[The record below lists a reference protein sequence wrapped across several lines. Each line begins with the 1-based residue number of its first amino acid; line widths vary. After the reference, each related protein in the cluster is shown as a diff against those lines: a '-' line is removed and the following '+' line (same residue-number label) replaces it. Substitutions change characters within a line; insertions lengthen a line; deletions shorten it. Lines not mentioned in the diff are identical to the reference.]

1 MCFWWLRSTVF
12 HQSWSI
18 LQFPA
23 VEIAPAVRYYFTFAL
38 IPCLFFLA
46 GTMSIQSS
54 TSREQAGEIVQ
65 PGDRLGAVIEELS
78 RLGNEVD
85 RCNS

>member
-1 MCFWWLRSTVF
+1 MVHSPV
-12 HQSWSI
+12 
-18 LQFPA
+18 PA